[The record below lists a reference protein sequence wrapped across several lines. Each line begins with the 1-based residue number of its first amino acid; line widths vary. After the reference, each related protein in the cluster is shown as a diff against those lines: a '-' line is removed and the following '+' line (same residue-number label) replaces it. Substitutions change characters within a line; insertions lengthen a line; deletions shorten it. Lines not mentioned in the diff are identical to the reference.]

1 MTKKSEKLFEEYR
14 DANTAQAPF
23 DLFTRGL
30 GAGPDDA
37 DATAQTSVKVAE
49 KVDAIISKSGI
60 PPETEAYLRE
70 ILTAEIGEMFANQE
84 IQNAGKRESSMLDVA
99 TVGLDTDEKV
109 KNFLR
114 RHGIDIDKDEDKLY
128 ISKILSESIEYFD
141 QNVAGKDK
149 NGRITHKAG
158 SNFSKNDLTSVFEIF
173 KTASGYG
180 RKLLIPQACALLR
193 IAACIDF
200 MNSDPLISVLPEAEN
215 AIKDVAAKHFKTI
228 KNGSK
233 THVFQFGDEQM
244 PIYKFE
250 MRTKDR
256 PRIITKLL
264 HKPSNRTKE
273 VLDHIGLRVT
283 TFSAA
288 DTVRLIYQ
296 MFFSDDAIFPAM
308 SINIAES
315 RNRLLDG
322 RQLLQLFSDP
332 AKAKAFVDSFAADT
346 LEDEEL
352 TNMNVDKTDRAKNE
366 HTSSKYRAIHITF
379 DLPIIDNNGKHV
391 NFPVELQVLD
401 LHSSLENGVSAPH
414 ETYVDSQVQ
423 AVRDRILGGN
433 ILDRFNKRND

>member
-1 MTKKSEKLFEEYR
+1 MAKKTEKQFEEFR

-30 GAGPDDA
+30 GAGQDDA
-37 DATAQTSVKVAE
+37 DVTAQTSVDVAE
-49 KVDAIISKSGI
+49 KVNDIISKSGI
-60 PPETEAYLRE
+60 PPDKEASLRQ

-84 IQNAGKRESSMLDVA
+84 AQNAGKRESSMLDVA

-128 ISKILSESIEYFD
+128 ISKILNESIEYFD
-141 QNVAGKDK
+141 KNVAGKDK

-158 SNFSKNDLTSVFEIF
+158 SNFDKNDLASVFEIF

-180 RKLLIPQACALLR
+180 RKILIPQACALLR

-215 AIKDVAAKHFKTI
+215 AIKDVAEKHFKTI

-233 THVFQFGDEQM
+233 THVIQFGDEQM
-244 PIYKFE
+244 SVYKVE
-250 MRTKDR
+250 MRTKER
-256 PRIITKLL
+256 ERITTKLL
-264 HKPSNRTKE
+264 HKPSNRAKE

-288 DTVRLIYQ
+288 DTVRLIHQ
-296 MFFSDDAIFPAM
+296 MFFSEDAIFPAM

-315 RNRLLDG
+315 RNRLLDSK
-322 RQLLQLFSDP
+322 QLQQLFSDP
-332 AKAKAFVDSFAADT
+332 KKARAFVDSLSAVT
-346 LEDEEL
+346 VEDEEL
-352 TNMNVDKTDRAKNE
+352 TSMNVDKTDRAKNE
-366 HTSSKYRAIHITF
+366 HTSSEYRAIHITF
-379 DLPIIDNNGKHV
+379 DLPFVDSNGKHV
-391 NFPVELQVLD
+391 SFPIELQVLD
-401 LHSSLENGVSAPH
+401 KRSSLENVISAPH
-414 ETYVDSQVQ
+414 ETYVDNQVQ

-433 ILDRFNKRND
+433 ILDRFNKRNE